1 MSKEQDGG
9 PAFPSPMQDDRACYA
24 RSKSG
29 YGGLSIRDWLAG
41 QIVSGLVVG
50 CAGMMAGGPSA
61 YAKGECNAVL
71 SARAYALADAML
83 EAR

>member
-9 PAFPSPMQDDRACYA
+9 PAFPRNGHPDKADFPTDGMF
-24 RSKSG
+24 
-29 YGGLSIRDWLAG
+29 LRDWLAG

-50 CAGMMAGGPSA
+50 CAGMLAGGPSA

-83 EAR
+83 EARKQ